1 MLELV
6 DNFDLESKVK
16 SVWVRVPSS
25 GPTWQGGVLRIEQW
39 LATPLTNKVARWLR
53 SIVAMHFLGKEE
65 TGGSSP
71 LGASKRPQRNKVGS
85 LICGGL
91 KSYA

>member
-1 MLELV
+1 MT
-6 DNFDLESKVK
+6 NISGNK
-16 SVWVRVPSS
+16 SVY
-25 GPTWQGGVLRIEQW
+25 L
-39 LATPLTNKVARWLR
+39 WLR

-71 LGASKRPQRNKVGS
+71 LGASKRPQRDKVGF